1 MFIFYILT
9 SGYNWFVDLLIG
21 NNKSVEDKE
30 YTTKDVTLKMIML
43 GIVLFLSI
51 LILLNMQSVVLILM
65 SMSK

>member
-21 NNKSVEDKE
+21 NNKSVEDKKCAD
-30 YTTKDVTLKMIML
+30 KDVIIQMIIL
-43 GIVLFLSI
+43 GAILFLSI
-51 LILLNMQSVVLILM
+51 LILFNMQSVALILM

>member
-30 YTTKDVTLKMIML
+30 YTTKDVILKMIML
-43 GIVLFLSI
+43 GVVLFLSI